1 MKIIFWGLLL
11 EIWYKELNTRL
22 EEVLNEIS
30 FSRFLEDVDS
40 KIWRLH
46 LQRVR
51 DMQCQILTITG
62 RNMNDVCKVT
72 EVARYDK
79 EG

>member
-1 MKIIFWGLLL
+1 VKIIFWGLLL

-30 FSRFLEDVDS
+30 FSRFLEEVDS

-72 EVARYDK
+72 EVARDDK
-79 EG
+79 EE